1 VQRFALVRFWSS
13 DFLASFGDGLR
24 LAGFPLLAAQITRSP
39 TAVSAVIA
47 LVAFPWVL
55 VGLGAGV
62 FVDRHD
68 LRWSMA
74 WMQVLQIA
82 MLIALATAVM
92 MHAYD
97 LLLLYGAAM
106 LTGVASTVRVT
117 AVQSATPRLVAP
129 GDLNQMNGRLTA
141 GEVVGSELLG
151 PASAGWLFA
160 AGPALPFALN
170 AGGSGIA
177 VLFVLTLPGVFRP
190 LPRGPTAGVLD
201 EMRAGLRWIATD
213 RVIRDL
219 VATVGVVAVADTA
232 WFAVLVLYVGRILHE
247 GPAEYGILL
256 ALGAVGGIAA
266 SSSYAWLSSKIGM
279 HRLLIVAVL
288 VMAATQLVLGLTSDM
303 AVAAGMM
310 VGSSA
315 AFGTFNVTAVGLRQ
329 MRVPPKLLGRVN
341 GAYLTVAGGAEAVGA
356 LLGGALASV
365 AGIRAPM
372 LAGVVP
378 LLALAVALAWRGNRA
393 ETVLSN

>member
-1 VQRFALVRFWSS
+1 MQGFALVRFWLS
-13 DFLASFGDGLR
+13 DFLSCFGDGLR
-24 LAGFPLLAAQITRSP
+24 LAGFPLLAAGVTRSP
-39 TAVSAVIA
+39 TAISAVIA

-68 LRWSMA
+68 LRRSMA
-74 WMQVLQIA
+74 WVQVVQIA
-82 MLIALATAVM
+82 VLVALTAAVM
-92 MHAYD
+92 MHHYD

-106 LTGVASTVRVT
+106 LTGIASTVRVT
-117 AVQSATPRLVAP
+117 AVQSATPRLVGR
-129 GDLNQMNGRLTA
+129 GDLNLINGRLTA

-160 AGPALPFALN
+160 AGPALPFAVN
-170 AGGSGIA
+170 IGGSGIA
-177 VLFVLTLPGVFRP
+177 VLFLLTLPGVFRP
-190 LPRGPTAGVLD
+190 LPRSTTAGVLE

-232 WFAVLVLYVGRILHE
+232 WFAVLVLYVSRILHE

-256 ALGAVGGIAA
+256 TLGAAGGIAA
-266 SSSYAWLSSKIGM
+266 SVSYAWLASKIGM
-279 HRLLIVAVL
+279 HRLLIAAVL
-288 VMAATQLVLGLTSDM
+288 VMAATQLVLGLTSDI
-303 AVAAGMM
+303 AVAATMM

-329 MRVPPKLLGRVN
+329 LRVPPRLLGRVN

-356 LLGGALASV
+356 LLGGGLASV

-378 LLALAVALAWRGNRA
+378 LLAVAVTLAWRGRSA